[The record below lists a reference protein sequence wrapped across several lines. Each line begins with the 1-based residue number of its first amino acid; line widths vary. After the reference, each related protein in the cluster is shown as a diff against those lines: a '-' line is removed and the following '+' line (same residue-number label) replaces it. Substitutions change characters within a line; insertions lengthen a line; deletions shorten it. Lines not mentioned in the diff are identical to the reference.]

1 MYFINNNSN
10 NEPIPKSKNIHILP
24 PKRRGCRIH
33 SRLHSTARI
42 SFDIVA

>member
-10 NEPIPKSKNIHILP
+10 NEPIPKSKNIYILP
-24 PKRRGCRIH
+24 PKRRGCCIH

-42 SFDIVA
+42 PFNFIA